1 MSKTPSLDIQGQDQ
15 GKNPLGQGKP
25 PLGQGKN
32 PLEGQSKSPL
42 EKGCTEPIYGEKS
55 KCVLKIIPQKTKCE
69 TFQMDKTCIKR
80 RKP

>member
-1 MSKTPSLDIQGQDQ
+1 MSKTPSLDIQGQGQSKESQ
-15 GKNPLGQGKP
+15 GKNPLGQGK
-25 PLGQGKN
+25 N
-32 PLEGQSKSPL
+32 PLGQSKSPL